1 MSKILM
7 EEMSWFE
14 IKEAME
20 NGYDTVL
27 LCASSHEQHGPH
39 LAESTDY
46 IIGLN
51 WYRAVAEK
59 LGHTLMAPVLRPGIS
74 PHHMPLPG
82 SLTVSPELFRALVT
96 ACVEGYVHHGFK
108 KVILCSS
115 HGGNF
120 AVISELAKELDARY
134 ADVRVVS
141 GMELSD
147 FTRACEDG
155 DKMFG
160 LPAGTCGAHA
170 CCLETSIMLYV
181 KPEYVNMDRAVV
193 GYMGTDTA
201 EGARLLLQHGVLGLS
216 PAGILGDPTKAT
228 AEMGKAYLELLVER
242 TLDILRAKLGE

>member
-1 MSKILM
+1 MAKVLL

-14 IKEAME
+14 IREAMD
-20 NGYDTVL
+20 NGYDTVII
-27 LCASSHEQHGPH
+27 CAASHEQHGPH

-51 WYRAVAEK
+51 WYKRVAEK
-59 LGHTLMAPVLRPGIS
+59 LGHTLVAPVLRPCIS

-82 SLTVSPELFRALVT
+82 SITIRPEVFKEVVRD
-96 ACVEGYVHHGFK
+96 CVAAFVHHGFK
-108 KVILCSS
+108 KIILASS

-120 AVISELAKELDARY
+120 GPMGELAQELDPKY
-134 ADVRVVS
+134 PDTKIVS
-141 GMELSD
+141 AMALKD
-147 FTRACEDG
+147 FTDACEEG
-155 DKMFG
+155 DRMFG
-160 LPAGTCGAHA
+160 LPKGTCGAHA

-201 EGARLLLQHGVLGLS
+201 ESARLLLANGILGLS

-228 AEMGKAYLELLVER
+228 AEMGKAYLDMIVDRTVEIIR
-242 TLDILRAKLGE
+242 KKLG